1 MLGDDLEGW
10 VGVGV
15 RGRLKREG
23 MHVYI
28 KLVDTVV

>member
-1 MLGDDLEGW
+1 MLSDDLEGW

-28 KLVDTVV
+28 IAG